1 MINVKQAPLYKTKA
15 WLNTTWSAHLDSPKI
30 TWQQEDDGDHAG
42 NEATTEDVTEQ
53 VDQDGAWSEEEVEEW
68 GQRMSE
74 TQFVILFCS

>member
-1 MINVKQAPLYKTKA
+1 MINVKQAPLYKTEA